1 VSTNEHW
8 QNRPE
13 GGSFFGMWV
22 VRTIALHGGRGLA
35 RACLY
40 PITLYF
46 YLRRKPERVASQQ
59 YLQRVFGK
67 PATARQVFRHMHSY
81 AATSLDRIFLLARG
95 EKQFQI
101 ETQGL
106 ELLDESIARGQG
118 VLLFGSHQGS
128 FEALRTV
135 GVRRPDMSVRVV
147 LDKQKTP
154 AMTKLLEDLAPDIG
168 AKVIDA
174 SQDGTSIAL
183 AMAEACQGG
192 AMVAAGA
199 YPAGAGGTVLWPV
212 SGRQPLPCSVRGDG
226 RPGGDSAQGAR
237 PRPGRVDLPLCPTP
251 GTLRPCRSLQLVQL
265 L

>member
-1 VSTNEHW
+1 MSTNEHW

-147 LDKQKTP
+147 LDKQK
-154 AMTKLLEDLAPDIG
+154 
-168 AKVIDA
+168 
-174 SQDGTSIAL
+174 
-183 AMAEACQGG
+183 
-192 AMVAAGA
+192 
-199 YPAGAGGTVLWPV
+199 
-212 SGRQPLPCSVRGDG
+212 
-226 RPGGDSAQGAR
+226 
-237 PRPGRVDLPLCPTP
+237 PRR
-251 GTLRPCRSLQLVQL
+251 
-265 L
+265 